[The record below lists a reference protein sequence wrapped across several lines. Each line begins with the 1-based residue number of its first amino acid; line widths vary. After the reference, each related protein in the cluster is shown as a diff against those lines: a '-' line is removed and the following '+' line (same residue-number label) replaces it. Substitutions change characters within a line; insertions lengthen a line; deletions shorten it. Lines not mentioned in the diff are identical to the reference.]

1 MALTTPKE
9 FDSPYLT
16 DNATPETKSL
26 PSMGVAAVLVLL
38 HLSPET
44 GELAVTLTTR
54 SKKLS
59 SHPGDTALPGGRVDP
74 TDPDVVFAALRE
86 ANEEIDLPIEDL
98 SQYGYLGTSH
108 PFLSRNL
115 LIVYPVLY
123 IYLNSA
129 ETLFE
134 KLKANEDEVSEI
146 FHISLKDILDSLAA
160 QNSPKLTHS
169 SRDLKWI
176 HGTPYRYHSFTNPDL
191 LPTPLTGL
199 TADIMISVVSLAY
212 NMASEGW
219 FSLIEAPDQ
228 KDWCTLIQW
237 MVNGEAGSDGDLHS
251 IVYKPTKLSV
261 H

>member
-1 MALTTPKE
+1 
-9 FDSPYLT
+9 
-16 DNATPETKSL
+16 
-26 PSMGVAAVLVLL
+26 MGVAAVLVLL

-74 TDPDVVFAALRE
+74 TDPDVVFAAS
-86 ANEEIDLPIEDL
+86 I
-98 SQYGYLGTSH
+98 QY
-108 PFLSRNL
+108 
-115 LIVYPVLY
+115 Y

-191 LPTPLTGL
+191 LPTPYWFDCGHYDLT
-199 TADIMISVVSLAY
+199 Y